1 MTDSPLLSLNLVINC
16 TDFFKITRELWWCT
30 RNMTWCMELYSKF
43 QIIFKYVL
51 SMNILAR
58 PREKV
63 DIQKILHIMFVEEL
77 LRMFVEFGL

>member
-1 MTDSPLLSLNLVINC
+1 
-16 TDFFKITRELWWCT
+16 
-30 RNMTWCMELYSKF
+30 MELYSKF